1 MDLFDIAIAV
11 VTTLILIWGFVG
23 ITRDAR
29 RARRDKKWRE
39 ID

>member
-11 VTTLILIWGFVG
+11 VTTLILIWGFVA
-23 ITRDAR
+23 ITHDAR
-29 RARRDKKWRE
+29 KARRDKKWRE